1 MDFAGKTFGAALA
14 IGVLGAMGVQA
25 STIDLTDNG
34 SYTAGASSASGT
46 VDSVNWTITPLPV
59 GSTLTYT
66 AFDGSGGVGVMP
78 GGLAYENDGIGVY
91 SYGVRGGCDNKGD
104 IDEISYSCES
114 VTLTFDTAVT
124 VDSIQVLDLFG
135 SETVLVYNDLNV
147 LVGTITAQSAAG
159 NNFYDGY
166 STGTLSGG
174 ATTSLTFVAG
184 PLNDSLNTAGLP
196 DFALAAITLAPIPVP
211 AAGLLLLGGLGALG
225 AAKRRR
231 KA

>member
-1 MDFAGKTFGAALA
+1 MNFAGKTFGAALA
-14 IGVLGAMGVQA
+14 IGVLGAVGVQA

-34 SYTAGASSASGT
+34 SYVAGPSSASGT
-46 VDSVNWTITPLPV
+46 VDGVTWTITPLPV

-66 AFDGSGGVGVMP
+66 AFDGSGGTGVMP
-78 GGLAYENDGIGVY
+78 GGLAYENDGLGVY
-91 SYGVRGGCDNKGD
+91 SYRVRGGCDKKGD
-104 IDEISYSCES
+104 NDEISYSCES
-114 VTLTFDTAVT
+114 VTMTFDTAVT

-135 SETVLVYNDLNV
+135 GETVLVYNDLNV

-159 NNFYDGY
+159 QNKYDGY
-166 STGTLSGG
+166 STGTLTGG

-184 PLNDSLNTAGLP
+184 PKNDTSTTSGLP
-196 DFALAAITLAPIPVP
+196 DFALASITLAPVPLP